1 MNNTSFYELMQGM
14 HSPFTLE
21 ELFCLMT
28 QTPYQCVF
36 VKDEHSRYLYAN
48 PNFIQLMGL
57 KNLQQLR
64 QSSDQ
69 ELSTSAQDA
78 QKYRELDCCILEESH
93 AIPVKEQIAPKK
105 NQPILK
111 TMQGKLYPL
120 SSDNKK
126 YKGYVLGVVAPESQL
141 LKLDWDTMFQLTS
154 DELSALLVKRSFVLS
169 LPWGNVALSKREIM
183 TLIQLL
189 KGQHAGE
196 IADTLMLK
204 QTTIESYLTS
214 IKNKLGVNQKSELIH
229 LITKHQILQQ
239 IVI

>member
-1 MNNTSFYELMQGM
+1 MISTSFYELMQGM
-14 HSPFTLE
+14 HSPFTLD
-21 ELFCLMT
+21 ELFCLIN

-57 KNLQQLR
+57 KNIQQLR

-69 ELSTSAQDA
+69 ELSTSTQDA
-78 QKYRELDCCILEESH
+78 QKYRDLDCCILEENR
-93 AIPVKEQIAPKK
+93 AIAVKEQIAPKQ
-105 NQPILK
+105 NQPIIK

-120 SSDNKK
+120 SSENKK

-141 LKLDWDTMFQLTS
+141 LKLDWDTIFQLTS
-154 DELSALLVKRSFVLS
+154 DELRSLLIKRSFVLS
-169 LPWGNVALSKREIM
+169 LPRGDVALSKMEIL

-196 IADTLMLK
+196 IATTLALK
-204 QTTIESYLTS
+204 QTTIESYLSS
-214 IKNKLGVNQKSELIH
+214 IKNKLGVNQKSELIQVV
-229 LITKHQILQQ
+229 TKHQILQQ